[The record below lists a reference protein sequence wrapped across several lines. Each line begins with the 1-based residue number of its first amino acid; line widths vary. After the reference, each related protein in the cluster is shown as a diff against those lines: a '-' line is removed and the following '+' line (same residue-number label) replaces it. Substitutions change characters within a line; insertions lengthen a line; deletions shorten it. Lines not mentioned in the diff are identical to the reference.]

1 MRRTRSL
8 VESEALSSSNPDG
21 QRIGLSRVYSSLIPL
36 YNKLFS
42 ERKDLG
48 LTIFKDRSLMS
59 KIAERGQDQ

>member
-8 VESEALSSSNPDG
+8 VESEAPFLIQSGAKD
-21 QRIGLSRVYSSLIPL
+21 RLSRVYSSLIPL